1 MARTQKMKDV
11 ERNLPVVNSIYEEL
25 TNIRAEMAEIS
36 EGRMAQFNA
45 VKTATEKFELAKK
58 TMSKIKRH
66 YKKGKIDGEEFL
78 RAQNEF
84 GYIKREFKRAIR
96 KNQQEAHRI
105 QELNARESECKRKL
119 WSRIDGNVDYAELW
133 I

>member
-1 MARTQKMKDV
+1 MARTLTMKDV

>member
-1 MARTQKMKDV
+1 MARTLTMKDV
-11 ERNLPVVNSIYEEL
+11 ERNLPIVNSIYEEL
-25 TNIRAEMAEIS
+25 INIRAEMAEIS

-45 VKTATEKFELAKK
+45 IKTATEKFELAKK

-84 GYIKREFKRAIR
+84 GYIKREFKRAIH
-96 KNQQEAHRI
+96 KNQQEVHHL
-105 QELNARESECKRKL
+105 QELNARESECRRKL
-119 WSRIDGNVDYAELW
+119 WSRINGDIDYIELW
-133 I
+133 N

>member
-1 MARTQKMKDV
+1 MAKTLTMEDV
-11 ERNLPVVNSIYEEL
+11 ERNLPIVNSIYEEL

-45 VKTATEKFELAKK
+45 AKTATEKFELAKK

-66 YKKGKIDGEEFL
+66 HKKGKIDGEEFL

-96 KNQQEAHRI
+96 KNQQEAHRM
-105 QELNARESECKRKL
+105 QDLDGRENECRKKL
-119 WSRIDGNVDYAELW
+119 WSRIDGNIDYAELW
-133 I
+133 V

>member
-1 MARTQKMKDV
+1 MARTLTMKDV

-36 EGRMAQFNA
+36 EGRMAQCNA
-45 VKTATEKFELAKK
+45 IKTATEKFELAKK
-58 TMSKIKRH
+58 TMSKVKRH
-66 YKKGKIDGEEFL
+66 YKRGKIDDEAFL

-96 KNQQEAHRI
+96 KNQQEAHHL
-105 QELNARESECKRKL
+105 QELNARESECRKKL
-119 WSRIDGNVDYAELW
+119 WSRIDGNIDYAELW

>member
-1 MARTQKMKDV
+1 MARTLTMKGV
-11 ERNLPVVNSIYEEL
+11 ERNLPIVNSIYEEL

-45 VKTATEKFELAKK
+45 IKSLTEKFELAKK

-96 KNQQEAHRI
+96 KNQQEAQRL
-105 QELNARESECKRKL
+105 QYLDGRESECKKKL
-119 WSRIDGNVDYAELW
+119 WSRINGDIDYIELW
-133 I
+133 S